1 MRCKRLR
8 KKLLLLVDHPER
20 DFPPA
25 VAAHLAGCPACQRE
39 FALLR
44 QMRAS
49 LQAAEAPPAPAGF
62 AAGVMARI
70 AAADREPAHGWRVL
84 LTGWKRVAA
93 ATAALLLV
101 AGSAFALVR
110 SGTFQPPLIASKEQR
125 TVVSPAAPATP
136 VAPAKTEQVDKTAV
150 PAPRPQQTPAP
161 APRTGKTQPK
171 PAPPAAKEKTKPA
184 DRQPVAVA
192 VERPARVFLDR
203 QRVVFST
210 FLRVKVVDLNAAK
223 ARAAAIASAWGATQ
237 SYATSTTDRNQQ
249 VQICQFIVAKEKSA
263 AFVNELAGLG
273 SVVLRQDEKNDVTQE
288 FNSIKAEYERLT
300 ALRKA
305 APEDERAALDATLNT
320 LEGRLSQLET
330 AASRYTVTLCLS
342 EQG

>member
-1 MRCKRLR
+1 M
-8 KKLLLLVDHPER
+8 LVDHPER
-20 DFPPA
+20 DFPPV

-44 QMRAS
+44 QMRAL
-49 LQAAEAPPAPAGF
+49 LQAAEAPAAPAGF

-70 AAADREPAHGWRVL
+70 AAADREPVRGWRVL

-110 SGTFQPPLIASKEQR
+110 SGTFQPPLLASKEQR
-125 TVVSPAAPATP
+125 TVVSPVTPAAPAKPEPTG
-136 VAPAKTEQVDKTAV
+136 ETAV
-150 PAPRPQQTPAP
+150 PAPRTRQAAAP
-161 APRTGKTQPK
+161 APRTGKTKPK
-171 PAPPAAKEKTKPA
+171 PAPPAPKEKNKPA
-184 DRQPVAVA
+184 ARQPVAVA
-192 VERPARVFLDR
+192 VERPTRVFLNR

-210 FLRVKVVDLNAAK
+210 FLRVKVVDINAAK
-223 ARAAAIASAWGATQ
+223 ARATALASTWGATQ

-249 VQICQFIVAKEKSA
+249 VEICQFIVAKEKSA
-263 AFVNELAGLG
+263 AFISELAGLG
-273 SVVLRQDEKNDVTQE
+273 VVVLRQDEKSDVTQE
-288 FNSIKAEYERLT
+288 FNSVKTEYERLA

-305 APEDERAALDATLNT
+305 APENERAALDATLNT